1 MMNISSVSSHIFAF
15 FFLTLFVSM
24 NLQPASSQCLKSQMS
39 LLLQLRSSL
48 GFNRSESTK
57 LVSWN
62 NRTDCCQWKG
72 VSCDGATGF
81 VIGLDLSGESI
92 SEMDNSSSL
101 FELRFLE
108 SLNLANNL
116 FSNVTIPSGIGRVSG
131 SLTRLDLSNAGFSG
145 QVPLE
150 LSKLRKLVVLDLS
163 NPYYYAYYDY
173 EYPTLR
179 FENPSFRL
187 IIRNLTNIRE
197 LYLDGVNISARG
209 HEWCEAVSSSLP
221 NLQVLSLSNCY
232 LSGEI
237 DRSLSKL
244 ESLSVIRLDQNN
256 LSAAV
261 PEFMA
266 GFRNLTSLVLSSCGL
281 IGVFPEKIFTVPTLE
296 TLDLGD
302 NSLLQGTLPEFAVNG
317 SLQTLILADTSFTG
331 NLPDSISRLTR
342 LRSVDLSNCN
352 FGGEIPSS
360 IARLDQL
367 LYLDFSSNNFVG
379 PIPPFSMATNL
390 TQLIL
395 YGNNLS
401 SFTDHAYWKNLSKLA
416 ILDISNNSLGGR
428 IPESLFSIPWLEQ
441 LQLSQNLLSG
451 RLDEFLKI
459 SSPVLYTIDLRNNNL
474 EGPIP
479 KSFFRLQGLGNLKL
493 SSNNFNGSLDLTVI
507 RQLKSLTTLDLS
519 NNNLSIEANGDNENI
534 SSFPQLYTLSLSSC
548 NLRSLPNFLKNQS
561 KLTDLDLSD
570 NQIDGKIPVWIW
582 NIGTGSLW
590 TLNLSCNYFQELERP
605 VANTSSPPTLDI
617 HSNRLQGQLPNFPPG
632 VGYLDLSHNNFTS
645 IIPTIGVSLTYVYSL
660 SLSGNHISGRIPR
673 SLCNASNLQFLDLS
687 HNQMDSEIPDCLK
700 SQSELTYLDLSDNQI
715 DGKIP
720 AWIWNIGNGL
730 PLSLNLSCNYFQ
742 ELERPV
748 ANTSSL
754 SILDIHSNRLQGQLP
769 IFPAGVQYLDL
780 SHNNFTSIIPTIGVS
795 LTAVVY
801 LSLSGNHISGRI
813 PKLLCNAS
821 NLQVLD
827 LSDNQMDGE
836 IPDCLTENLVVWNL
850 RGNRLNGSIP
860 DTFTENCTL
869 RTIDFN
875 GNFIVGKIPRSV
887 ANCSNLEVLDIGNNQ
902 MNGTFPTDRL
912 HAKGLEQVNLAEASN
927 YRRCCPTISTELK
940 RGCSKWH
947 QDGRDKVDYYLQYKA
962 DYNLWSTIFNYS
974 TIYYQDVVTVTFKG
988 LEFNMQKILTVFTS
1002 IDFSNNGFT
1011 GEIPESLGN
1020 FKGLIVLNLSHNSL
1034 SGSIP
1039 QSIGNISELESLDLS
1054 FNELSGSIP
1063 EELVNLNFLS
1073 ILNLSFNKLVGEIP
1087 RGGQFNTF
1095 QQSSFEGN
1103 EGLCGFFLNKQC
1115 GIQNGTTISQVAIQK
1130 ADLHSLAGPDW
1141 QFILAGIGFV
1151 AGNGIVVWL
1160 LMFWSKGSKW
1170 FDKQMDRFF
1179 GIVLSS
1185 FRILCWF

>member
-24 NLQPASSQCLKSQMS
+24 NIQPASSQCLKSQMS

-48 GFNRSESTK
+48 GFNRLESTK

-72 VSCDGATGF
+72 VRCDGTTGF

-92 SEMDNSSSL
+92 SEIDNSSSL

-108 SLNLANNL
+108 SLNLANNR

-131 SLTRLDLSNAGFSG
+131 TLTRLDLSNAGFSG
-145 QVPLE
+145 QVPLV
-150 LSKLRKLVVLDLS
+150 LSKLTKLVVLDLS
-163 NPYYYAYYDY
+163 VDVSSPYYF
-173 EYPTLR
+173 EYSTLR
-179 FENPSFRL
+179 FENPSFGM

-221 NLQVLSLSNCY
+221 NLQVLSLSNCH

-237 DRSLSKL
+237 DHSLSKL
-244 ESLSVIRLDQNN
+244 ESLSVIRLNQNN
-256 LSAAV
+256 LSADV

-296 TLDLGD
+296 TLNLAF
-302 NSLLQGTLPEFAVNG
+302 NPLLQGTLPEFAVNG
-317 SLQTLILADTSFTG
+317 SLQTLILAGTSFTG
-331 NLPDSISRLTR
+331 NLPDSISRITSLQ
-342 LRSVDLSNCN
+342 SVDLSNCN

-367 LYLDFSSNNFVG
+367 LYLDFSFNNFFG

-401 SFTDHAYWKNLSKLA
+401 SFTDHTDWKNLSKLA
-416 ILDISNNSLGGR
+416 NLDISNNSLRGR

-441 LQLSQNLLSG
+441 LQLSQNLLRG
-451 RLDEFLKI
+451 QLDEFLKI
-459 SSPVLYTIDLRNNNL
+459 SSPVLDTIDLSNNNL

-479 KSFFRLQGLGNLKL
+479 KSFFQLQGLDSLKL

-507 RQLKSLTTLDLS
+507 RQLKNITTLNLS
-519 NNNLSIEANGDNENI
+519 NNILSIETNGDNENI
-534 SSFPQLYTLSLSSC
+534 SSLPQLYTLSLSTC

-561 KLTDLDLSD
+561 KLT
-570 NQIDGKIPVWIW
+570 
-582 NIGTGSLW
+582 
-590 TLNLSCNYFQELERP
+590 
-605 VANTSSPPTLDI
+605 
-617 HSNRLQGQLPNFPPG
+617 
-632 VGYLDLSHNNFTS
+632 
-645 IIPTIGVSLTYVYSL
+645 
-660 SLSGNHISGRIPR
+660 
-673 SLCNASNLQFLDLS
+673 
-687 HNQMDSEIPDCLK
+687 
-700 SQSELTYLDLSDNQI
+700 YLDLSDNQI
-715 DGKIP
+715 EGKIP
-720 AWIWNIGNGL
+720 AWIWKIGNGSL
-730 PLSLNLSCNYFQ
+730 LSLNLSCNYFQ

-754 SILDIHSNRLQGQLP
+754 IVLDIHSNKLQGQLP
-769 IFPAGVQYLDL
+769 IFPPGVVYLDL
-780 SHNNFTSIIPTIGVS
+780 SNNNFTSIIPKIGVS
-795 LTAVVY
+795 LTFVFF
-801 LSLSGNHISGRI
+801 LSLSRNNISGRI
-813 PKLLCNAS
+813 PGWICNAS
-821 NLQVLD
+821 YLQVLD

-836 IPDCLTENLVVWNL
+836 IPDCLTESLVVWNL
-850 RGNRLNGSIP
+850 RGNRFNGSIP
-860 DTFTENCTL
+860 DTFTENCIL
-869 RTIDFN
+869 QSINFN
-875 GNFIVGKIPRSV
+875 GNFIVGQIPRSV
-887 ANCSNLEVLDIGNNQ
+887 ANCSNLEVLDIGNNHL
-902 MNGTFPTDRL
+902 NGTFPSWLGDLSNLRVLILRSNEFSGSIACPWPQSKSTWPRL
-912 HAKGLEQVNLAEASN
+912 QIIDLAANHFDGADN
-927 YRRCCPTISTELK
+927 YLN
-940 RGCSKWH
+940 
-947 QDGRDKVDYYLQYKA
+947 
-962 DYNLWSTIFNYS
+962 YNFSHYNF
-974 TIYYQDVVTVTFKG
+974 YYQDVVTVTVKG
-988 LEFNMQKILTVFTS
+988 LEFNLQRILTVFTS

-1011 GEIPESLGN
+1011 GEIPELLGN
-1020 FKGLIVLNLSHNSL
+1020 LKGLIVLNLSHNSL

-1039 QSIGNISELESLDLS
+1039 QSMGNISELESLDLS

-1073 ILNLSFNKLVGEIP
+1073 LLNLSFNKLVGEIP

-1115 GIQNGTTISQVAIQK
+1115 GIQNGTTISQAAIQK
-1130 ADLHSLAGPDW
+1130 MDSHSLAGPDW
-1141 QFILAGIGFV
+1141 QFILVGIGFA
-1151 AGNGIVVWL
+1151 AGNGIVVSV

-1185 FRILCWF
+1185 FGTVYAGFDGRRTETDENIGNQLFCFT

>member
-1 MMNISSVSSHIFAF
+1 MGGISAYFDGSAVDHQRHKSSSSLPQQSAPLYKLNIRGDLHGHEQQHHCHHSSHNLTSISLKPYPMMNISSVSSHIFAF

-24 NLQPASSQCLKSQMS
+24 NIQPASSQCLKSQMS

-62 NRTDCCQWKG
+62 NRTDCCQWRG
-72 VSCDGATGF
+72 VSCDSTTGY

-131 SLTRLDLSNAGFSG
+131 TLTRLNLSFAGFSG

-150 LSKLRKLVVLDLS
+150 LSKLTKLVVLDLS
-163 NPYYYAYYDY
+163 FNVFSPYEYYYFEDSI
-173 EYPTLR
+173 LR
-179 FENPSFRL
+179 FENPTFGM

-237 DRSLSKL
+237 DHSLSKL
-244 ESLSVIRLDQNN
+244 ESLSVIRLDQNY
-256 LSAAV
+256 LSADV

-281 IGVFPEKIFTVPTLE
+281 IGVFPEKIFAVPTLK
-296 TLDLGD
+296 TLDLRD
-302 NSLLQGTLPEFAVNG
+302 NPLLQGTLPEFAANG

-367 LYLDFSSNNFVG
+367 LYLDFSLNNFVG

-395 YGNNLS
+395 FGNNLS

-416 ILDISNNSLGGR
+416 NLDISNNSLRGT
-428 IPESLFSIPWLEQ
+428 ISETLFSIPSLKR

-451 RLDEFLKI
+451 QLHEFMMI
-459 SSPVLYTIDLRNNNL
+459 SSPVLDTVDLSNNNL

-479 KSFFRLQGLGNLKL
+479 KSFFRLQGLDSLKL

-507 RQLKSLTTLDLS
+507 HQLKSLTTLDLS
-519 NNNLSIEANGDNENI
+519 NNNLSIEAIDDNENI

-561 KLTDLDLSD
+561 ALT
-570 NQIDGKIPVWIW
+570 I
-582 NIGTGSLW
+582 
-590 TLNLSCNYFQELERP
+590 LN
-605 VANTSSPPTLDI
+605 
-617 HSNRLQGQLPNFPPG
+617 
-632 VGYLDLSHNNFTS
+632 
-645 IIPTIGVSLTYVYSL
+645 
-660 SLSGNHISGRIPR
+660 
-673 SLCNASNLQFLDLS
+673 
-687 HNQMDSEIPDCLK
+687 
-700 SQSELTYLDLSDNQI
+700 LSDNQI

-730 PLSLNLSCNYFQ
+730 LSSLNLSCNYFQ

-769 IFPAGVQYLDL
+769 IFPLGLIYLDL

-795 LTAVVY
+795 LTALNY
-801 LSLSGNHISGRI
+801 LSISGNHISGRI
-813 PKLLCNAS
+813 PRSLCNAS

-836 IPDCLTENLVVWNL
+836 IPDCLTESLVVWNL
-850 RGNRLNGSIP
+850 RGNRLNGSIL

-869 RTIDFN
+869 QSINFN
-875 GNFIVGKIPRSV
+875 GNFIVGQIPRSV

-902 MNGTFPTDRL
+902 LNSTFPSWLADLSNLRVLILRSNEFSGSIACLWPQSKSTWPRL
-912 HAKGLEQVNLAEASN
+912 QIIDLAAN
-927 YRRCCPTISTELK
+927 HFDGELK
-940 RGCSKWH
+940 RGCFQKWPA
-947 QDGRDKVDYYLQYKA
+947 KTVDTGKAEYLRYEIVQF
-962 DYNLWSTIFNYS
+962 SGS
-974 TIYYQDVVTVTFKG
+974 IYYQEVVTVTIKG
-988 LEFNMQKILTVFTS
+988 SVLNLQKILTVFTS
-1002 IDFSNNGFT
+1002 IDLSNNGFT

-1020 FKGLIVLNLSHNSL
+1020 FKGLILLNLSHNSL

-1063 EELVNLNFLS
+1063 EELINLNFLS
-1073 ILNLSFNKLVGEIP
+1073 FLNLSFNKLVGEIP

-1103 EGLCGFFLNKQC
+1103 EGLCGLFLNKQC
-1115 GIQNGTTISQVAIQK
+1115 GIQNGTTISQAAIQK
-1130 ADLHSLAGPDW
+1130 ADSHSLAGPDW
-1141 QFILAGIGFV
+1141 QFILAGIGFA
-1151 AGNGIVVWL
+1151 AGNGMVVSL
-1160 LMFWSKGSKW
+1160 LMFWSKG
-1170 FDKQMDRFF
+1170 
-1179 GIVLSS
+1179 
-1185 FRILCWF
+1185 